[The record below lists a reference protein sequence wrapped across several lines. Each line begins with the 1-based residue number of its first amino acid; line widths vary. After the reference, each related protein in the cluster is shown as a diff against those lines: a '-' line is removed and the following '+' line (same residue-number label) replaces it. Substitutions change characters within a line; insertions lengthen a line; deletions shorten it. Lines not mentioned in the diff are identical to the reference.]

1 MKNTKSAI
9 IKSSSLILI
18 SLIIGLLLKTTFD
31 NVFNYISSINV
42 TGSAKTDFTS
52 DIIVWECIFRSE
64 NMILDEAYNKL
75 EKDKKNII
83 TFLKDNEVPL
93 EDAIFTSIKISEEYE
108 NKTDRD
114 GIRFREFTGYILT
127 QNLKIESKAVNEIE
141 RISRDVTTLINKGI
155 SIQSREPYYFYSKLA
170 DLKIDM
176 ISQATKDA
184 KLRAEMIAE
193 SSKSILG
200 KLLTAKMGV
209 FQIIAKNSTENYSW
223 GGRHNKTSKHKTATV
238 TMKLE
243 YAIEG

>member
-1 MKNTKSAI
+1 
-9 IKSSSLILI
+9 
-18 SLIIGLLLKTTFD
+18 
-31 NVFNYISSINV
+31 
-42 TGSAKTDFTS
+42 
-52 DIIVWECIFRSE
+52 
-64 NMILDEAYNKL
+64 
-75 EKDKKNII
+75 
-83 TFLKDNEVPL
+83 
-93 EDAIFTSIKISEEYE
+93 
-108 NKTDRD
+108 
-114 GIRFREFTGYILT
+114 
-127 QNLKIESKAVNEIE
+127 
-141 RISRDVTTLINKGI
+141 
-155 SIQSREPYYFYSKLA
+155 
-170 DLKIDM
+170 M